1 MAARETASLC
11 APMSLEI
18 QPREREG
25 IVILDLKGRIT
36 VGTEAGALRDKVAAL
51 VAAGSHNIILDLAHV
66 DYIDSTGLGAL
77 VMCATTLRKVPGALK
92 LLNLNRRNIELLVM
106 TKLATVFDLFTDEQD
121 AVNSFF
127 PDRAIRTFDILNF
140 VEQMKK
146 EE

>member
-1 MAARETASLC
+1 
-11 APMSLEI
+11 MSLDV
-18 QPREREG
+18 QQREREG

-36 VGTEAGALRDKVAAL
+36 VGPEAGALRDKVSAL
-51 VAAGSHNIILDLAHV
+51 LTARSVNIILNLAHV

-77 VMCATTLRKVPGALK
+77 VMCATSDRKAGGALK
-92 LLNLNRRNIELLVM
+92 LLNLNRRNIELIVM

-121 AVNSFF
+121 AVNSYF
-127 PDRAIRTFDILNF
+127 PDRAIKTFDILSF

>member
-1 MAARETASLC
+1 
-11 APMSLEI
+11 MSLDI
-18 QPREREG
+18 QQREHEG
-25 IVILDLKGRIT
+25 ITILDLKGRIT
-36 VGTEAGALRDKVAAL
+36 VGPEASALRERVASVTAS
-51 VAAGSHNIILDLAHV
+51 GSKDIILNLAHV

-77 VMCATTLRKVPGALK
+77 VMCATTQRKSGGALK

-121 AVNSFF
+121 AINSFF
-127 PDRAIRTFDILNF
+127 PDRAIKTFDILNF

>member
-1 MAARETASLC
+1 MR
-11 APMSLEI
+11 LEI
-18 QPREREG
+18 HEREREG
-25 IVILDLKGRIT
+25 IAILDFKGRIT
-36 VGTEAGALRDKVAAL
+36 VGPEATALRDKVGARM
-51 VAAGSHNIILDLAHV
+51 AAGAKNIILNLAGV

-77 VMCATTLRKVPGALK
+77 VMCATSMRKAGGALK
-92 LLNLNRRNIELLVM
+92 LENLNKRNIELLVM

-127 PDRAIRTFDILNF
+127 PDREIKTFDILNF

>member
-1 MAARETASLC
+1 
-11 APMSLEI
+11 MSLDI
-18 QPREREG
+18 QQREHEG
-25 IVILDLKGRIT
+25 ITILDLKGRIT
-36 VGTEAGALRDKVAAL
+36 VGPEATTLRDKVAA
-51 VAAGSHNIILDLAHV
+51 VTAAGAKDIILNLAHV

-77 VMCATTLRKVPGALK
+77 VMCSTSQRKAGGALK

-127 PDRAIRTFDILNF
+127 PDRAIKTFDILNF

-146 EE
+146 ED